1 MTAATKPLHSR
12 ELITD
17 TLFSRIPNG
26 MRMLICD
33 LDGTLSHHDRAFHRQ
48 DIQVLKKIGCMG
60 ITRVI
65 ATGRSLYS
73 LRKVMP
79 LDFPVDHVVFSSGA
93 GILDWP
99 GQRLVFQA
107 GMALGRAKEIIKVLD
122 QRRLNHMIHRRVPHN
137 HWFWYRRFAN
147 ESSDFSHRLRR
158 YRAFARIRPE
168 SPDRMGLGVSQF
180 IVIVPPLKNNLNRLR
195 CVLGSSC
202 HIIRAT
208 SPLDNR
214 SMWIELMPRGVSKA
228 AGIEELCRRRKI
240 PLEATVGLGND
251 YNDLDMLRTVGSAAV
266 TGDAPEAIRSEFPA
280 VSPGKEGILRA
291 LLRGIH
297 QSKKR

>member
-1 MTAATKPLHSR
+1 MTSTRFFP
-12 ELITD
+12 
-17 TLFSRIPNG
+17 IPNG
-26 MRMLICD
+26 MRMLVCD
-33 LDGTLSHHDRAFHRQ
+33 LDGTLLHRDRTFHQQ
-48 DIQVLKKIGCMG
+48 DIRILKEIGCMG

-65 ATGRSLYS
+65 ATGRSLHS
-73 LRKVMP
+73 LRNAIP
-79 LDFPVDHVVFSSGA
+79 NDFPVDHVVFSSGA
-93 GILDWP
+93 GIMDWP
-99 GQRLVFQA
+99 GQQLVYQA

-137 HWFWYRRFAN
+137 HWFWYSRFTN

-158 YRAFARIRPE
+158 YRAFARVRPE
-168 SPDRMGLGVSQF
+168 SPNRMGLGVSQF
-180 IVIVPPLKNNLNRLR
+180 IVIVPPLKNYLNRLR

-228 AGIEELCRRRKI
+228 AGIEELCRRGKI

-251 YNDLDMLRTVGSAAV
+251 YNDLDMLRTVGRAAV
-266 TGDAPEAIRSEFPA
+266 TVDAPEMIRREFPS
-280 VSPGKEGILRA
+280 VSPGKGGILRA
-291 LLRGIH
+291 LLH
-297 QSKKR
+297 DLNQSQER